1 MTVFARNPD
10 NGEAKWLYQMT
21 PHDEWD
27 YDGVNENVLVDL
39 TIGGKPVKALVHFD
53 RNGFGY
59 TIDRTNGKVVV
70 AEAFRPVNW
79 ASEIDLAAGLPVR
92 DPQYLNTAKENTW
105 GMLPAGIRLKD
116 H

>member
-10 NGEAKWLYQMT
+10 NGEAKWAYQMT

-39 TIGGKPVKALVHFD
+39 TIGGQPVEGLGHFP

-59 TIDRTNGKVVV
+59 TVDRTDRKRLAAQPFGPGN
-70 AEAFRPVNW
+70 RR
-79 ASEIDLAAGLPVR
+79 SEIDVPTGVPVR
-92 DPQYLNTAKENTW
+92 NPQQGT
-105 GMLPAGIRLKD
+105 PP
-116 H
+116 